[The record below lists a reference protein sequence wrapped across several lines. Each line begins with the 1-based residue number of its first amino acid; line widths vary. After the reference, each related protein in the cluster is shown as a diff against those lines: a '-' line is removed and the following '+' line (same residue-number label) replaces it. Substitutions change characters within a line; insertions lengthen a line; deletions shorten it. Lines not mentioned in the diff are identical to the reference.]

1 MEMKMMKKK
10 SQNQRASLMPGTVC
24 SHTAFFVS
32 DAHSRHPLLELNLQ
46 RPVYR
51 NYRLLMN
58 GTLYIHKV
66 RGHFYMISA
75 KICNVCTFLY

>member
-1 MEMKMMKKK
+1 MF
-10 SQNQRASLMPGTVC
+10 SHLY
-24 SHTAFFVS
+24 HTAFFVS

-66 RGHFYMISA
+66 RGHFYMTSLTYSDFW
-75 KICNVCTFLY
+75 TFPSY